1 MSTVRSSNPV
11 PGAPGSRRAR
21 RLLPSAVAV
30 ALVALSPLMAGC
42 LERSTTVGDRYS
54 GSVVVAT
61 TPDNPRGT
69 PQFDLPESMVG
80 QVSVTDYRQA
90 PEQPDDPSSTPGA
103 GPEDTTEP
111 ESPSPSETAGNDD
124 AGAEGNPDEDDP
136 ATRVGARA
144 TFSDLTAGQFAQ
156 LGDIVAD
163 AYGDTSLTMDLTAKR
178 SGEVVRF
185 RGDTDLTELVPN
197 RDYVQLTVTFGGPVT
212 ATNGE
217 QVGEST
223 VTWTPAPGEPSDFS
237 ADATYPDP
245 ATAAV
250 SSWSWFVALLCVAV
264 VLVIV
269 RIAYTKRYRGPRPGR
284 PVPTTTAPSTISGEG
299 LAAAADPAS
308 GPASG
313 TPAPDRTAPPA
324 DK

>member
-1 MSTVRSSNPV
+1 MSTVRSSNPQQ
-11 PGAPGSRRAR
+11 GAPESRRVR
-21 RLLPSAVAV
+21 RLLPSVVAV
-30 ALVALSPLMAGC
+30 ALVAVSPLMAGC

-54 GSVVVAT
+54 GSVIVAT
-61 TPDNPRGT
+61 TPDNPRGA
-69 PQFDLPESMVG
+69 PQLDLPESMVG
-80 QVSVTDYRQA
+80 QVSVTDYRDT
-90 PEQPDDPSSTPGA
+90 PEP
-103 GPEDTTEP
+103 
-111 ESPSPSETAGNDD
+111 
-124 AGAEGNPDEDDP
+124 AGAAESSAPSGAPASEPAAPSDTDEGSGDGNADEDDP
-136 ATRVGARA
+136 ATRVGTRA
-144 TFSDLTAGQFAQ
+144 TFTDLTAGQFGQ

-185 RGDTDLTELVPN
+185 RGDADLSELVPG

-217 QVGEST
+217 QIGEST

-250 SSWSWFVALLCVAV
+250 GSWSWFVALMCVIV

-284 PVPTTTAPSTISGEG
+284 PVANTTAPSSISGEG
-299 LAAAADPAS
+299 LAAAADPDAARTHS
-308 GPASG
+308 GP
-313 TPAPDRTAPPA
+313 TPPPQVTR
-324 DK
+324 

>member
-1 MSTVRSSNPV
+1 M
-11 PGAPGSRRAR
+11 
-21 RLLPSAVAV
+21 PSAVAV
-30 ALVALSPLMAGC
+30 ALVVLSPLMAGC

-90 PEQPDDPSSTPGA
+90 PERADAPSSTPGA
-103 GPEDTTEP
+103 EPENPTAP

-124 AGAEGNPDEDDP
+124 AADGNPDEDDP
-136 ATRVGARA
+136 AVRVGTRA

-185 RGDTDLTELVPN
+185 RGDTDLTELVPD

-250 SSWSWFVALLCVAV
+250 SSWSWFVALLCVVV

-284 PVPTTTAPSTISGEG
+284 PVATTSAPSTISGEG
-299 LAAAADPAS
+299 LAAAADPAGAGREGA
-308 GPASG
+308 GPSS
-313 TPAPDRTAPPA
+313 APSPPPA
-324 DK
+324 DRKPRAGS

>member
-69 PQFDLPESMVG
+69 PQFDLPESMMG
-80 QVSVTDYRQA
+80 QVSVTDYKQV
-90 PEQPDDPSSTPGA
+90 PDRPDAPSSPGA
-103 GPEDTTEP
+103 GPENTA
-111 ESPSPSETAGNDD
+111 ESPSPSESAGTDE
-124 AGAEGNPDEDDP
+124 AGADENPDEDDP
-136 ATRVGARA
+136 ATRVGTRA
-144 TFSDLTAGQFAQ
+144 SFSDLTAGQFAQ

-185 RGDTDLTELVPN
+185 RGDADLTELVPD

-250 SSWSWFVALLCVAV
+250 SSWSWFVALLCVVV

-269 RIAYTKRYRGPRPGR
+269 RIAYSKRYRGPRPGR
-284 PVPTTTAPSTISGEG
+284 PAAAKTTSSSISGEG
-299 LAAAADPAS
+299 LAAAADPVS
-308 GPASG
+308 GPSSA
-313 TPAPDRTAPPA
+313 TPPA
-324 DK
+324 DRKPPAGT

>member
-11 PGAPGSRRAR
+11 PGAPESRRAR
-21 RLLPSAVAV
+21 RLLPAAVAIV
-30 ALVALSPLMAGC
+30 LVALSPLIAGC

-69 PQFDLPESMVG
+69 PQLDLPESMVG
-80 QVSVTDYRQA
+80 QVSVTDYRQV
-90 PEQPDDPSSTPGA
+90 PEQPDAPSSTPG
-103 GPEDTTEP
+103 DTAEP
-111 ESPSPSETAGNDD
+111 GSPASSETARNDD

-136 ATRVGARA
+136 ATRVGTRA
-144 TFSDLTAGQFAQ
+144 SFSDLTAGQFAQ

-185 RGDTDLTELVPN
+185 RGDADLSELVPA

-250 SSWSWFVALLCVAV
+250 SSWSWFVALLCVVV

-269 RIAYTKRYRGPRPGR
+269 RIAYAKRHRGPRPGR
-284 PVPTTTAPSTISGEG
+284 PVPGKTAPPTISGEG
-299 LAAAADPAS
+299 LAAAADPVT
-308 GPASG
+308 GPAPG
-313 TPAPDRTAPPA
+313 ATGPDQTPPA
-324 DK
+324 AR